1 MNRYLSSCV
10 AIAALIAGSGS
21 AFAADLPSRTV
32 VPVAPVVVPIFTW
45 TGFYA
50 GLNAGYGWSTTD
62 SDYYD
67 PDTGVLHKQGSDGG
81 FVGGGQLG
89 YNYQFG
95 QFVGGV
101 EVDIQYADLS
111 SSDGQEYGS
120 PHQKSMDWFGTA
132 RARLGFALDR
142 ALIYATGGFAFGGGG
157 DDNNYVSGYYYD
169 DGKDTATG
177 WTVGGGVEYAVTDS
191 LSAKVE
197 GLYVN
202 LGKDDK
208 KLGTGLYPE
217 EKRKDNEFAI
227 VRAGI
232 NYKFSG
238 F

>member
-1 MNRYLSSCV
+1 M
-10 AIAALIAGSGS
+10 AGGGS

-50 GLNAGYGWSTTD
+50 GLNAGYGWNTTD
-62 SDYYD
+62 NDYYD
-67 PDTGVLHKQGSDGG
+67 PQTGVLYKEDSSDGG

-101 EVDIQYADLS
+101 EVDVQYADLS
-111 SSDGQEYGS
+111 SSDRHEYG
-120 PHQKSMDWFGTA
+120 PPTDYARRQDGLDWFGTV
-132 RARLGFALDR
+132 RARLGFAFDR

-157 DDNNYVSGYYYD
+157 DDNNYYADYYYHD
-169 DGKDTATG
+169 DGQDTATG

-191 LSAKVE
+191 LTAKVE

-208 KLGTGLYPE
+208 ESGTLNPY
-217 EKRKDNEFAI
+217 EKQKDNEFAV
-227 VRAGI
+227 VRGGI